1 VDLRT
6 PPAGAGQARAWPA
19 MATELLA
26 GVDVG
31 TTSCK
36 AALVTPDGA
45 EVAHGAVPTPWRVV
59 PGGAEIASEVLVEAA
74 LAAVAQAL
82 ARGPDG
88 PVVGLGVT
96 SMAETAV
103 LLDAGGGVVAPSI
116 AWHDMRGEQE
126 ARRLADDL
134 GADRFTDHTG
144 LPASALCTLVK
155 YCWLR
160 GHHPPAA
167 AATRVLGVA
176 EWVVHRLG
184 GEMVAEL
191 SLASRTGALE
201 LATRAWWPE
210 ALAWAEAPPGL
221 LPSPLPAGTPAG
233 RVRHVPAGLDR
244 LVGAVLTV
252 AGHDHLCA
260 AVGAGVVATSEVFD
274 SCGTAEA
281 LVRAVTPPLATP
293 RIRQAV
299 AEHVTVGW
307 HVVPEVQALLGG
319 QRAGLA
325 LQRFLDLLGVE
336 QAGLPALEAAALRVP
351 PDAGGL
357 EVLDADSEQ
366 AALVGISRHPSPGAV
381 WRAAVE
387 AVSDRTAAML
397 RTIEAV
403 GGPVERVAVA
413 GGWSR
418 SPTLRQAKA
427 ARLPRPD
434 YPAVTEA
441 GARGAAL
448 LAGCAAGIY
457 PGPTSVPSPPV
468 EA

>member
-1 VDLRT
+1 
-6 PPAGAGQARAWPA
+6 

-31 TTSCK
+31 TTLCK
-36 AALVTPDGA
+36 AALVTPEGT
-45 EVAHGAVPTPWRVV
+45 EVAHGGAPTPWRVV
-59 PGGAEIASEVLVEAA
+59 PGGAEVDPDAIVDTA

-88 PVVGLGVT
+88 PVVGVGVT

-103 LLDAGGGVVAPSI
+103 LLDAGGSVVAPSI
-116 AWHDMRGEQE
+116 AWHDMRGAPE
-126 ARRLADDL
+126 ARRLAEDL
-134 GADRFTDHTG
+134 GGTRFTDHTG
-144 LPASALCTLVK
+144 LPVSQLCTLVK
-155 YCWLR
+155 YRWLR
-160 GHHPPAA
+160 HHHPAA
-167 AATRVLGVA
+167 AVGTRLLSVA

-184 GEMVAEL
+184 GEQVAEL

-201 LATRAWWPE
+201 LATRDWWPE
-210 ALAWAEAPPGL
+210 ALAWAQAPPGL
-221 LPSPLPAGTPAG
+221 LPPLLPAGAPAG
-233 RVRHVPAGLDR
+233 RVRRDRAVPDR
-244 LVGAVLTV
+244 LAGAVLTV

-260 AVGAGVVATSEVFD
+260 AVGAGAVATGEVFD

-281 LVRAVTPPLATP
+281 LVRAVPPPVPASG
-293 RIRQAV
+293 IRQAV
-299 AEHVTVGW
+299 AEQVTVGW
-307 HVVPEVQALLGG
+307 HVVPDLQALLGG

-325 LQRFLDLLGVE
+325 FQRFLQLLGVE
-336 QAGLPALEAAALRVP
+336 PAGLAALEEAALLVP

-357 EVLDADSEQ
+357 QVIDPGAEQ
-366 AALVGISRHPSPGAV
+366 ASLIGIGRDPSPAAV
-381 WRAAVE
+381 WRATVE

-403 GGPVERVAVA
+403 GGPVVRVVVA
-413 GGWSR
+413 GGWAR

-427 ARLPRPD
+427 ARLPRPS
-434 YPAVTEA
+434 YAAVTEA

-448 LAGCAAGIY
+448 LAGCAAGLY
-457 PGPTSVPSPPV
+457 GGPTAVPPPPA

>member
-1 VDLRT
+1 
-6 PPAGAGQARAWPA
+6 

-31 TTSCK
+31 TTACK
-36 AALVTPDGA
+36 AALVTPDGV
-45 EVAHGAVPTPWRVV
+45 EVAHGVAPTPWRVV
-59 PGGAEIASEVLVEAA
+59 PGGAEIAPDAIVEAA

-103 LLDAGGGVVAPSI
+103 LLDATGSVVAPSI
-116 AWHDMRGEQE
+116 AWHDMRGGQE
-126 ARRLADDL
+126 ARRLAEDL
-134 GADRFTDHTG
+134 GATRFTDHTG
-144 LPASALCTLVK
+144 LPVSALCTLVK

-167 AATRVLGVA
+167 AATRVLSVA

-184 GEMVAEL
+184 GEQVAEL

-201 LATRAWWPE
+201 LGTRTWWPE
-210 ALAWAEAPPGL
+210 ALAWAKAPPGL

-233 RVRHVPAGLDR
+233 RLRHGPAPLDR

-281 LVRAVTPPLATP
+281 LIRAVAPPLASS

-307 HVVPEVQALLGG
+307 HVVPDLQALLGG

-325 LQRFLDLLGVE
+325 LQRFLDLLGIE
-336 QAGLPALEAAALRVP
+336 PGRLTALDEAALLVP

-357 EVLDADSEQ
+357 EVVDADSEQ
-366 AALVGISRHPSPGAV
+366 AALVGIGRHPSPAAV

-387 AVSDRTAAML
+387 AVSDRTATIL

-403 GGPVERVAVA
+403 GGPVQRVAVA

-427 ARLPRPD
+427 ARLPQPD

-448 LAGCAAGIY
+448 LAGCAAGVY
-457 PGPTSVPSPPV
+457 PGPASVPSPPV